1 MMLLN
6 MSLQID
12 QVSEGY
18 VILLTGLIIVFCAL
32 LTLSLFFKFGLP
44 VMLYMYRVITKGKDK
59 KIKDIAIGA
68 DENFTGEIAAVISSA
83 IHLYLNEQHDDE
95 NAILTIKQ
103 ARKLYSPWSS
113 KIYAT
118 HHRRL

>member
-6 MSLQID
+6 VSLQID
-12 QVSEGY
+12 QINEGY
-18 VILLTGLIIVFCAL
+18 VILLTGLLIVFSAL

-44 VMLYMYRVITKGKDK
+44 LMLYVYKIITKGRDK
-59 KIKDIAIGA
+59 KIKDIPINA
-68 DENFTGEIAAVISSA
+68 DEEFTGEVAAAISAA
-83 IHLYLNEQHDDE
+83 IHLYLNERHDNE
-95 NAILTIKQ
+95 NAVLTIKQ

-118 HHRRL
+118 HHHRL

>member
-6 MSLQID
+6 ISLQID
-12 QVSEGY
+12 QLGEGY
-18 VILLTGLIIVFCAL
+18 VILLTGLVIVFCAL
-32 LTLSLFFKFGLP
+32 ITLSLFFKFGLP
-44 VMLYMYRVITKGKDK
+44 VMLYLYRIITKGRDK
-59 KIKDIAIGA
+59 KIKDIPMGA
-68 DENFTGEIAAVISSA
+68 DNNFTGEVAAVIASA